1 MRTEQLNP
9 IGVKE
14 GHGICHS
21 EDGYAL
27 IVSLMF
33 MVLLTILG
41 LGATTTTIHEL
52 QISSNDSARKSAFY
66 AAEAGRSYVEASTS
80 LYSSTNIAA
89 EPGNGV
95 TFPDSDD
102 PTAWLTI
109 PGSQSEQLQGEVVY
123 VDSSAKFLR
132 GSGNEAGELKAHVYK
147 MTCNGRDINSDSK
160 KSVEAGFYRVGL

>member
-1 MRTEQLNP
+1 MTPLHQTENRN
-9 IGVKE
+9 
-14 GHGICHS
+14 ICNS
-21 EDGYAL
+21 EEGYAL

-52 QISSNDSARKSAFY
+52 QISANDRARKSAFY
-66 AAEAGRSYVEASTS
+66 AAEAGRSYVEASS
-80 LYSSTNIAA
+80 ELYDSTNIIS
-89 EPGNGV
+89 EPGNGI
-95 TFPDSDD
+95 TFPDPADA
-102 PTAWLTI
+102 TAWLFI

-123 VDSSAKFLR
+123 VDSSARYLR

-147 MTCNGRDINSDSK
+147 MTCNGRDINADSK